1 MFLGGIERD
10 QWHYDVSLERRNW
23 TLVGESGASKITFSP
38 LSTSH
43 PNVFL
48 LKRSWHSVFSVDFA
62 NFLRAAFSA
71 SVFFQQIFLFV
82 IIDLLLLTY
91 SGRLNWW
98 AEVGACRKL
107 FPMSTKGDGNCLLH
121 AASLGMWGF
130 HDRPLTLRNALHKL
144 FLHPQASRSLRRR
157 WKYRLW
163 RENMTCGKLKW
174 IYI

>member
-1 MFLGGIERD
+1 MD
-10 QWHYDVSLERRNW
+10 
-23 TLVGESGASKITFSP
+23 TSKIFSNKYFLAMTDP
-38 LSTSH
+38 L
-43 PNVFL
+43 
-48 LKRSWHSVFSVDFA
+48 
-62 NFLRAAFSA
+62 
-71 SVFFQQIFLFV
+71 LF
-82 IIDLLLLTY
+82 TY

-163 RENMTCGKLKW
+163 RENMNCGKLKW
-174 IYI
+174 IYIFNMAWMVQIWTSWKWHLLWFLVNTQTNKSTWLLGSVCNTISIS